1 MLSFSQFLLQEKVLS
16 IGINPEQEHL
26 REKHRR
32 EIFDI
37 LKSSYSKI
45 GGYSGLGHT
54 PEEED
59 KAIHTDISNSMIKAV
74 RRNKNIVAV
83 SLYRDQH
90 GRKTIALG
98 TDGSAEGKVAIKKIM
113 DEDNKQK
120 RSWGEVSG
128 AAEHLQT
135 KMGFPRIPSEL
146 ASTLI
151 HKPHTVVG
159 PYSIERTIGGK
170 EHIKTLMGHPKIE

>member
-16 IGINPEQEHL
+16 IGINPEQEPL
-26 REKHRR
+26 REKHRK

-45 GGYSGLGHT
+45 GGYSGLGHK
-54 PEEED
+54 PEDEH
-59 KAIHTDISNSMIKAV
+59 KAIHADISNSMIKAV
-74 RRNKNIVAV
+74 RRNGKIVAV

-90 GRKTIALG
+90 GRKTLALG
-98 TDGSAEGKVAIKKIM
+98 TDGSAEGKDAIMKIM

-128 AAEHLQT
+128 AVEHLQT
-135 KMGFPRIPSEL
+135 KIGVPRIPSEL
-146 ASTLI
+146 AGILI
-151 HKPHTVVG
+151 RKPHRVVG
-159 PYSIERTIGGK
+159 PHSIERTIGGTK
-170 EHIKTLMGHPKIE
+170 HTKTLMGHPKVK